1 MIEKFKHKGLKK
13 YWTNDD
19 ASKIPSEMVDKIR
32 MILELLDNVEI
43 VPQDF
48 EAFKN
53 LRIHPLK
60 GELKGFWSLDVTDNY
75 RIIFKF
81 KDKNAY
87 DIDLLDTH

>member
-1 MIEKFKHKGLKK
+1 MIYNFKHKGLKK
-13 YWTNDD
+13 YWTKDD

-32 MILELLDNVEI
+32 IILDLLDNVEE

-48 EAFKN
+48 EPFKF

-60 GELKGFWSLDVTDNY
+60 GELKGFWSLNVTANF

-81 KDKNAY
+81 KNNNCY